1 MISYK
6 QKLNHITTF
15 IFDVDGVLTN
25 GDVLLINGDI
35 VRSLNSRDAY
45 SLQYAAKLNYRIFII
60 TGGHSQDVKERLLGL
75 GVIEVHLSSSDKLAV
90 YEQIKR
96 DYQLSDAEIL
106 YMGDDIPDL
115 PVMKQVGVATC
126 PQDAAVELKAM
137 AHYVSPHIGGR
148 HCVRDVVEQT
158 LRVQQNWLKEEAF
171 KW

>member
-45 SLQYAAKLNYRIFII
+45 CLQYAAKLNYRIFII

-75 GVIEVHLSSSDKLAV
+75 GVIEVHLSSSNKLAV

-96 DYQLSDAEIL
+96 DYQLSDTEIL

-126 PQDAAVELKAM
+126 PEDAAVELKAM
-137 AHYVSPHIGGR
+137 AHYVSPYAGGR

-171 KW
+171 EW